1 MASIEPRRGELWLVS
16 LGAARA
22 GEPGKSRPAIIVSV
36 DELLSGTADELVVVV
51 PISASRSASALRPP
65 VGKHEGVDHASVAVP
80 RAVRAVARARLL
92 RRVGSVSAQTLSAV
106 ESALKLILGLDR

>member
-36 DELLSGTADELVVVV
+36 DELLSTADELVVVV

-65 VGKHEGVDHASVAVP
+65 VGKHEGVDRASVAVP

>member
-1 MASIEPRRGELWLVS
+1 MVSIEPRRGELWLVS
-16 LGAARA
+16 LGAAQA

-51 PISASRSASALRPP
+51 PISASRSPSALRPP
-65 VGKHEGVDHASVAVP
+65 VGKHEGVDRVAVP

-92 RRVGSVSAQTLSAV
+92 RRAGSVSAQTLSAV
-106 ESALKLILGLDR
+106 ESALKLILGLDQ